1 MEGIYI
7 VVAAC
12 VGMAIALLFSRKI
25 PAPSKREQETV
36 PDFEVKRVDE
46 PVSLEDAI
54 GKEIAAPSTFA
65 QDDMTPENEIADFLN
80 NRRNTDG

>member
-12 VGMAIALLFSRKI
+12 VGMVLSLIFVRNRSEPERK
-25 PAPSKREQETV
+25 EQKEA
-36 PDFEVKRVDE
+36 PDFEVKMVDE

-54 GKEIAAPSTFA
+54 GKEIAEPSTFA
-65 QDDMTPENEIADFLN
+65 EDDMTPENEIADFLN